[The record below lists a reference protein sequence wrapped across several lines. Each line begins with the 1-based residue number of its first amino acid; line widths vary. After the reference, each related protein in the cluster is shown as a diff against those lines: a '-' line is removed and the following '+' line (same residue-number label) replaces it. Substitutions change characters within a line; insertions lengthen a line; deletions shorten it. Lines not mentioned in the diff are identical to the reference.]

1 MIPDIMPSEEEDGGD
16 KGEDEDQSVT
26 GKNKEIK
33 RTEGQGV
40 NNIEGKG
47 NDQQHSNDKEN
58 NIVAEKSVTHGP
70 DRNSIDPGGTEQQ
83 KDIDVTVRHTISN
96 VQITKKQGGENQEA
110 KDQAA
115 NKESDEQAMIPMQQ
129 NNIVQVIAE

>member
-33 RTEGQGV
+33 RAEGQGV

-47 NDQQHSNDKEN
+47 SDQQHSNDKEN
-58 NIVAEKSVTHGP
+58 NIVVEKSATHGK
-70 DRNSIDPGGTEQQ
+70 DRNSIDPGGTQQQ

-96 VQITKKQGGENQEA
+96 VQNTKKQGGEIQEA
-110 KDQAA
+110 KEQAA
-115 NKESDEQAMIPMQQ
+115 NKESDEQAVIPMQQ

>member
-1 MIPDIMPSEEEDGGD
+1 MLPDIMPSEEEDGGD

-47 NDQQHSNDKEN
+47 NDQQHSKDKEN
-58 NIVAEKSVTHGP
+58 NIVAEKSATHGP

-83 KDIDVTVRHTISN
+83 KDIDVTVRHTTSN
-96 VQITKKQGGENQEA
+96 VQITKKQGGEIQEA

-129 NNIVQVIAE
+129 N

>member
-1 MIPDIMPSEEEDGGD
+1 MIPDIMPGEEEVGGD

-26 GKNKEIK
+26 GKNKDIR

-47 NDQQHSNDKEN
+47 NDQQHSNVKEN
-58 NIVAEKSVTHGP
+58 NIVAEKSATHRTDG
-70 DRNSIDPGGTEQQ
+70 NSIDPGGTEQQ

-96 VQITKKQGGENQEA
+96 VQNTKKQGGDIQEA
-110 KDQAA
+110 KEQTA
-115 NKESDEQAMIPMQQ
+115 NKEIDEQAVIPMQQ
-129 NNIVQVIAE
+129 NNIVQVIPQ